1 MKDVRKISLTDKASL
16 SFIIFSLLVSLGFLF
31 LWVVSSDTGEFISG
45 RMIVLGI
52 FVFFGLPSITIA
64 SLIGLLLGVVSF
76 FRSKSRIAIAAV
88 GSNLVVLF
96 LAILV
101 LFCFFKD
108 EIKWRLSDTYRL
120 QTAIEEREYNKIQRL
135 FEKGADVNQVSSD
148 KLPLLLQAIEDCD
161 KPILDLIMEYSPDMR
176 IQSKRPDSVD
186 FTALHFLARQKAE
199 GNWSPLETAVIFLS
213 HGVDPDI
220 IGVQQKSYN
229 DKQKVTALKLAYLYD
244 NQPMFRLLLEAST
257 NVNLVYEENR
267 LPHKPNLG
275 TDTLLKIAIEKNDL
289 SMVKT
294 LVAYKADLF
303 YAEKGHRR
311 SLFAFATKNASLEI
325 IQFLL
330 EAYPFLLTERKEFW
344 LYEVPLNAAA
354 KNDRIDV
361 LHCLFSKGMDIN
373 QVDSSGRSPL
383 HYAESRE
390 MVDFMISQGLDVN
403 QRDQAGNTPL
413 HRIANQRNPD
423 VIKALLEYGAD
434 PRLQNNVG
442 MNPLHFVTYPE
453 DLNKETAVA
462 LIEAGA
468 SVHTQDHY
476 GRSFISKLR
485 SAEKRKERSKRHREI
500 KDILT
505 DLRARENDNESK
517 E

>member
-1 MKDVRKISLTDKASL
+1 M
-16 SFIIFSLLVSLGFLF
+16 
-31 LWVVSSDTGEFISG
+31 
-45 RMIVLGI
+45 
-52 FVFFGLPSITIA
+52 
-64 SLIGLLLGVVSF
+64 
-76 FRSKSRIAIAAV
+76 
-88 GSNLVVLF
+88 
-96 LAILV
+96 
-101 LFCFFKD
+101 
-108 EIKWRLSDTYRL
+108 
-120 QTAIEEREYNKIQRL
+120 
-135 FEKGADVNQVSSD
+135 
-148 KLPLLLQAIEDCD
+148 
-161 KPILDLIMEYSPDMR
+161 
-176 IQSKRPDSVD
+176 D

-199 GNWSPLETAVIFLS
+199 GNWNPLETAVIFLS

-220 IGVQQKSYN
+220 IGVQKKSHNDRQKA
-229 DKQKVTALKLAYLYD
+229 TALKLAYLYD

-267 LPHKPNLG
+267 LPHKPYLG

-330 EAYPFLLTERKEFW
+330 EAYPFLLTERKEIW
-344 LYEVPLNAAA
+344 HYEFPLNAAA

-361 LHCLFSKGMDIN
+361 LQCLFSKGMDIH
-373 QVDSSGRSPL
+373 QVDSSGRGPL
-383 HYAESRE
+383 HYAGSRE

-442 MNPLHFVTYPE
+442 MTPLHTVIHSVYW
-453 DLNKETAVA
+453 NKETAVA

-468 SVHTQDHY
+468 SVHTQDYY
-476 GRSFISKLR
+476 GRSFISKQR
-485 SAEKRKERSKRHREI
+485 SAKKLKVRSKRHREI
-500 KDILT
+500 EEILT
-505 DLRARENDNESK
+505 DLHARENDNESK